1 MEFNNT
7 ISVTASIDRFPKQDA
22 SINYEGII
30 QDKIYKEDINFEFN
44 KIEASNFLF
53 KFSPYIFKYKQY
65 QVIFKYNEKGKLSS
79 IILTDDDYIYIITNI
94 IQFLTELHEG
104 YFRLLTMEKVNSI
117 LEFDFNTEFIES
129 DEIKDEFVDEN
140 GEITE

>member
-1 MEFNNT
+1 MEFKNI
-7 ISVTASIDRFPKQDA
+7 ISITVSIDRFPKENT
-22 SINYEGII
+22 SINYEGTI

-53 KFSPYIFKYKQY
+53 KFSPSIFKYKQY

-79 IILTDDDYIYIITNI
+79 IILTDENYIYVITNLTH
-94 IQFLTELHEG
+94 FLTELHEG

-117 LEFDFNTEFIES
+117 LEFDFSTEFIES
-129 DEIKDEFVDEN
+129 DEIEDEFVDEN
-140 GEITE
+140 EEITE